1 MAETLL
7 SQEGGRAMSRK
18 TKIWLITAAALVLAG
33 CLLFAGTM
41 AAQNWDFSK
50 LSTVTFETNTYEIDE
65 SFSSGASSDGFKT
78 DTASANDPTNTFIT
92 NTYEIGG
99 SFRDIAVA
107 TDIADVSFV
116 PSEDG
121 ICRVECYEAEN
132 AKHTVAVEAET
143 C

>member
-1 MAETLL
+1 
-7 SQEGGRAMSRK
+7 MSRK

-41 AAQNWDFSK
+41 ARRTGIFSK

-78 DTASANDPTNTFIT
+78 DTAENDKPASSDSSANDPTNTFIT

-116 PSEDG
+116 PSKDG
-121 ICRVECYEAEN
+121 IWRVECYEAEN

-143 C
+143 W

>member
-1 MAETLL
+1 
-7 SQEGGRAMSRK
+7 MSRI

-78 DTASANDPTNTFIT
+78 DTAENDKPASSDSSANDPTNTFIT

-107 TDIADVSFV
+107 TGYRRCFV
-116 PSEDG
+116 
-121 ICRVECYEAEN
+121 C
-132 AKHTVAVEAET
+132 AVRGWHLPRGML
-143 C
+143 